1 MVHMNILITLL
12 VTFFAGM
19 GAGLGT
25 GFAGMSAAAV
35 ISPMLITFLGMEPYM
50 AVGIALASD
59 VLASA
64 VSAYTYGKNKNLDI
78 RNGVIMMAF
87 VLLFTIVGSYVSSLV
102 PSNTMGGFSVCMTF
116 LLGVKFLIKPVMNTK
131 EGMKNVSV
139 GKRIVQSILCGIVI
153 GFICGFVGA
162 GGGMMMLL
170 VLTSIL
176 GYELKTAVGT
186 SVFIMAFTALTGA
199 GSHFVIGG
207 MPQLLPLL
215 LCIASTLLWARIAAR
230 FANKASAATLNRA
243 TGVVLT
249 ILGGAIFLV
258 NLVK

>member
-1 MVHMNILITLL
+1 MDIFIKLI
-12 VTFFAGM
+12 VCFIASA

-35 ISPMLITFLGMEPYM
+35 ISPMLVTFLGMDPYA

-78 RNGVIMMAF
+78 RNGLVMMAS
-87 VLLFTIVGSYVSSLV
+87 VLAFTVVGSWVSSFL
-102 PSNTMGGFSVCMTF
+102 PSSTMGNFSVFMTM
-116 LLGVKFLIKPVMNTK
+116 LLGVKFIFKPVMITK
-131 EGMKNVSV
+131 EKMAAVSRS
-139 GKRIVQSILCGIVI
+139 KRLVQSVLCGMAV

-170 VLTSIL
+170 VLTSVM

-186 SVFIMAFTALTGA
+186 SVFIMTFTALTGSV
-199 GSHFVIGG
+199 SHFALGKA
-207 MPQLLPLL
+207 PDLLVLVF
-215 LCIASTLLWARIAAR
+215 CILFTLLWARIAAK
-230 FANKASAATLNRA
+230 FANRAKPETLNRA
-243 TGVVLT
+243 VGIILL
-249 ILGGAIFLV
+249 ILGVLILSV
-258 NLVK
+258 NLFVK